1 MPCITLQVARV
12 AAAIA
17 LEVGITAPAANAS
30 GGPAPTP
37 SALTFDAAA
46 SGAVMQVLSR
56 ALALTGCSD
65 GLLTSLVPQVCA

>member
-17 LEVGITAPAANAS
+17 LEVGITAPATNAS
-30 GGPAPTP
+30 GGPAPIP
-37 SALTFDAAA
+37 GTFNAAA

-56 ALALTGCSD
+56 AFTLTGCADS
-65 GLLTSLVPQVCA
+65 LLTNLVPQVCA